1 METIPYFDEAHV
13 RLAAVM
19 DEFVPQAVEPLSERD
34 EEPGYDVAREYVRSL
49 ADARLLE
56 HIEPQDIRSVCLIR
70 ERLAFASALADTM
83 YAMQGLGSLP
93 ISLHGADDQRE
104 IWLPK
109 IRAGTIAAFALTE
122 PDAGSDPAG
131 MKLSAESSDDG
142 WVLNGKKT
150 FISNAGIAGLYVLF
164 ARTGEGDKDAH
175 SAFLVP
181 GDVEGFTVQPME
193 LIAPH
198 PIGTL
203 IFDHCQLPADALI
216 GEVGQGLQIA
226 FGTLDRFR
234 CTVGAAAC
242 GMARRA
248 LQEAVRYAEKRV
260 QFGKPLNRFQG
271 VQFMLAEMATELDAA
286 RLLVARAAAE
296 IDKNGPLAKR
306 YSSMAKLF
314 ATDHAHAIIDR
325 AVQIHGGLGVVKGS
339 TVERLYR
346 EIRALRIYE
355 GASEIQKIVIART
368 L

>member
-1 METIPYFDEAHV
+1 
-13 RLAAVM
+13 
-19 DEFVPQAVEPLSERD
+19 
-34 EEPGYDVAREYVRSL
+34 
-49 ADARLLE
+49 
-56 HIEPQDIRSVCLIR
+56 
-70 ERLAFASALADTM
+70 
-83 YAMQGLGSLP
+83 
-93 ISLHGADDQRE
+93 
-104 IWLPK
+104 
-109 IRAGTIAAFALTE
+109 
-122 PDAGSDPAG
+122 
-131 MKLSAESSDDG
+131 
-142 WVLNGKKT
+142 
-150 FISNAGIAGLYVLF
+150 
-164 ARTGEGDKDAH
+164 
-175 SAFLVP
+175 
-181 GDVEGFTVQPME
+181 
-193 LIAPH
+193 
-198 PIGTL
+198 
-203 IFDHCQLPADALI
+203 LPADALI

>member
-1 METIPYFDEAHV
+1 MDTLPYFEEPHQ
-13 RLAAVM
+13 RLGAVL
-19 DEFVPQAVEPLSERD
+19 DEFVPEVISPLSGDD
-34 EEPGYDVAREYVRSL
+34 ELPGYDTARQYVQAL
-49 ADARLLE
+49 AESELLE
-56 HIEPQDIRSVCLIR
+56 YINPDDIRSVCLVR
-70 ERLAFASALADTM
+70 ERLAYASALADTM

-93 ISLHGADDQRE
+93 IALYGSDLQRSE
-104 IWLPK
+104 WLP
-109 IRAGTIAAFALTE
+109 RVRSGTIAAFALTE

-131 MKLSAESSDDG
+131 MKLSATPSGDG
-142 WVLNGKKT
+142 WVLNGEKT
-150 FISNAGIAGLYVLF
+150 FISNAGIAGVYVVF
-164 ARTGEGDKDAH
+164 ARTGPGDKDAH
-175 SAFLVP
+175 SAFILP
-181 GDVEGFTVQPME
+181 GDVEGLSVQPME

-198 PIGTL
+198 PIGSMTL
-203 IFDHCQLPADALI
+203 EHCRLPGGALI
-216 GEVGQGLQIA
+216 GEVGDGLRIA
-226 FGTLDRFR
+226 FATLDRFR

-248 LQEAVRYAEKRV
+248 LDEAVEYAKKRE

-271 VQFMLAEMATELDAA
+271 VQFLLAEMATELDAA

-296 IDKNGPLAKR
+296 IDEDGPMAKR
-306 YSSMAKLF
+306 YSSMAKLY

-325 AVQIHGGLGVVKGS
+325 AVQIHGGLGVVRGS